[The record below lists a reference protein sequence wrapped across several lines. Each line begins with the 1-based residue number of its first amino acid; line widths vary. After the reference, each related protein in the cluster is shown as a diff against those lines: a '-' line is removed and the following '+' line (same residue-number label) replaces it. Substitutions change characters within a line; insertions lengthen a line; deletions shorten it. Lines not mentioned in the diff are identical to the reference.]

1 MIDGIDGCG
10 TVGSELRTVWEG
22 LMDKT
27 TACQRLRVRAEES
40 LSLEPTA
47 GSMLIIGDNE
57 HACGGWGLVIGTAG
71 DGTRTLSL
79 EFI

>member
-1 MIDGIDGCG
+1 MIDGVDGCG

-27 TACQRLRVRAEES
+27 TACQCLRVRAKES

-47 GSMLIIGDNE
+47 GSVLVIGDNE
-57 HACGGWGLVIGTAG
+57 HACGGWVLVIRTAG
-71 DGTRTLSL
+71 DGT
-79 EFI
+79 